1 MSNKTRP
8 VIMVLIGAYLA
19 YTGVTLTM
27 DAWQGRPEHYVFMIC
42 CGVVFAVF
50 GVFAIVMSVRNMIH
64 QTKNPDSEQIE
75 EDKESGE

>member
-1 MSNKTRP
+1 MSNKTRQ

-42 CGVVFAVF
+42 CGVVFTVF
-50 GVFAIVMSVRNMIH
+50 GIFAIVMSVKNIVH
-64 QTKNPDSEQIE
+64 LTKNPDIEQIE
-75 EDKESGE
+75 EDKESEE

>member
-1 MSNKTRP
+1 MNSKTRQ

-27 DAWQGRPEHYVFMIC
+27 SAWQGRPEHYVFMIC
-42 CGVVFAVF
+42 CGVVFTI
-50 GVFAIVMSVRNMIH
+50 FAIVMAVKNIIH
-64 QTKNPDSEQIE
+64 QIKKPDLDKIE